1 MNNKITCTPLLVPIF
16 SQGIQHKPKIST
28 FVSVWIFSVV
38 MLLIA
43 ACTPPEMA
51 ATAPASRIAEDGTK
65 SLVFGEIFWPSAGF
79 AIETDDSFNLMG
91 WGITETLV
99 KVDFEGQMV
108 PFLAESW
115 TQTDDTTWSFT
126 LREGIAFQN
135 GEPFNA
141 DAVAIAFNHLLNS
154 ETPPR
159 GLTPENI
166 ASIEAADERTVVIRT
181 VEPDVLMPNRM
192 TAPSFGILA
201 PSAYDS
207 SPTSPFSTGTG
218 PFILIQEEPD
228 QSATLVKN
236 EDYWGGEVALD
247 EVLVLSAPDG
257 DVRATML
264 RTGEIDIA
272 ESLPIPQ
279 IPLLEAESA
288 VTLARLAEP
297 RTRTLYLNNVDGP
310 MADVEV
316 RRAVLHAID
325 KQSIVDAILEGVGEV
340 AAGPFGPT
348 EAWVNKDVAVD
359 TYDPEK
365 AKQILADAGY
375 AEGDLSIEIATYPSR
390 SSLPPS
396 AIAIQQMLGDVG
408 ITAEVRIAP
417 YSAVEPD
424 VLAGDF
430 DIFIVS
436 RGHLLDNYDPEG
448 FLTADFSCG
457 GGYNLN
463 QYCNETVDN
472 LLAEA
477 RTLSDSEARFDIYRQ
492 IQSIVV
498 EEDVASIFLNYT
510 EDTDG
515 YRAGILNYRV
525 HPLGYYTLTPELD
538 VE

>member
-1 MNNKITCTPLLVPIF
+1 MKKTIYLLSF
-16 SQGIQHKPKIST
+16 
-28 FVSVWIFSVV
+28 
-38 MLLIA
+38 LLILSLTGCISDFEA
-43 ACTPPEMA
+43 TN
-51 ATAPASRIAEDGTK
+51 TAPASRIAEDGTK
-65 SLVFGEIFWPSAGF
+65 RLVLGEIFWPTAGY
-79 AIETDDSFNLMG
+79 AIESDDSFNLVG
-91 WGITETLV
+91 WGVVETLV
-99 KVDFEGQMV
+99 KVDFDGQMV

-115 TQTDDTTWSFT
+115 TQTDDTTWQFT
-126 LREGIAFQN
+126 LREGVTFQN

-141 DAVAIAFNHLLNS
+141 EAVVIALNHLLNS

-166 ASIEAADERTVVIRT
+166 ESIEAADERTVVVRT

-201 PSAYDS
+201 PSAYES
-207 SPTSPFSTGTG
+207 SPTDAFGTGTG
-218 PFILIQEEPD
+218 PFILTDEEPG

-236 EDYWGGEVALD
+236 ETYWGGEVALD

-257 DVRATML
+257 DVRSGML

-279 IPLLEAESA
+279 LPLLEAESA
-288 VTLARLAEP
+288 VTLVSMAEP
-297 RTRTLYLNNVDGP
+297 RTRTLYINNVDGP
-310 MADVEV
+310 MADVAV

-325 KQSIVDAILEGVGEV
+325 KQAIVDAILEGIGEV
-340 AAGPFGPT
+340 AAGPFAPT
-348 EAWVNKDVAVD
+348 EAWVNSDLASD
-359 TYDPEK
+359 TYDPEL
-365 AKQILADAGY
+365 ARQILAGAGY
-375 AEGDLSIEIATYPSR
+375 AEGELSIQLATYPSR

-396 AIAIQQMLGDVG
+396 AIAIQQMLGEVG
-408 ITAEVRIAP
+408 INAEVRVAP
-417 YSAVEPD
+417 YSAVEAD
-424 VLAGDF
+424 VLAQDF
-430 DIFIVS
+430 DIFIGS

-463 QYCNETVDN
+463 HYCNETVDN

-492 IQSIVV
+492 IQTIVV
-498 EEDVASIFLNYT
+498 EEEVVSIFLNYT

-515 YRAGILNYRV
+515 YRAGVLNYRV
-525 HPLGYYTLTPELD
+525 HPQGYYTLTPELD

>member
-1 MNNKITCTPLLVPIF
+1 MKFIHYLM
-16 SQGIQHKPKIST
+16 T
-28 FVSVWIFSVV
+28 FVLTLFLVG
-38 MLLIA
+38 
-43 ACTPPEMA
+43 CT
-51 ATAPASRIAEDGTK
+51 ATFEEAAPASRIAEDGTK
-65 SLVFGEIFWPSAGF
+65 RIVVGEIFWPTAGF
-79 AIETDDSFNLMG
+79 AIESDDSFNLMG

-99 KVDFEGQMV
+99 RVDFDGQMV

-115 TQTDDTTWSFT
+115 AQTDDTTWSFT
-126 LREGIAFQN
+126 LREGVTFQN

-141 DAVAIAFNHLLNS
+141 QAVAIAFNHLLNS
-154 ETPPR
+154 ETPLR

-166 ASIEAADERTVVIRT
+166 ESIEAADERTVVIRT

-201 PSAYDS
+201 PSAYES
-207 SPTSPFSTGTG
+207 SPTDPFGTGTG
-218 PFILIQEEPD
+218 PFVLTEEEPE

-236 EDYWGGEVALD
+236 ETYWGGDVALD
-247 EVLVLSAPDG
+247 EVLILSAPDG

-272 ESLPIPQ
+272 ESLPISQ
-279 IPLLEAESA
+279 IPLLEAEPS
-288 VTLARLAEP
+288 VTLLRVAQP
-297 RTRTLYLNNVDGP
+297 RTRTLYLNNESGP

-325 KQSIVDAILEGVGEV
+325 KQAIVDAILEGVGESAV
-340 AAGPFGPT
+340 GPFAPT
-348 EAWVNKDVAVD
+348 EAWVNSNLSSDI
-359 TYDPEK
+359 YDPEL
-365 AKQILADAGY
+365 ARQILASAGY
-375 AEGDLSIEIATYPSR
+375 TEGDLTIELATYPSR

-408 ITAEVRIAP
+408 ITAEVRVAP
-417 YSAVEPD
+417 YSAVESD
-424 VLAGDF
+424 VLAGEF
-430 DIFIVS
+430 DIFIAS

-448 FLTADFSCG
+448 FLTADFSCD

-463 QYCNETVDN
+463 LYCNEAVDS

-477 RTLSDSEARFDIYRQ
+477 RTISDSEARFDIYRQ
-492 IQSIVV
+492 VQSIVV
-498 EEDVASIFLNYT
+498 EEEVASIFLNYT
-510 EDTDG
+510 EDIDG
-515 YRAGILNYRV
+515 YRAGVLNYRV